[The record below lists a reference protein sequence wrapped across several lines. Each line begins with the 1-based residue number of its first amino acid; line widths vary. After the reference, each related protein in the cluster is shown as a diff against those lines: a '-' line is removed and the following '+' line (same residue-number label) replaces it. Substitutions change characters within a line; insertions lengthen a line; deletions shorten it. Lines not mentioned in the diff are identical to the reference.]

1 MNYFKKLALVFALTT
16 PCLMAFAD
24 GYNVKVKITPF
35 LKDSTYYL
43 ANYFGDK
50 QYIQDSAKA
59 DAAGIVNFKGK
70 EKLPGGIYLFVLPSK
85 KYCEFI
91 IDKEQNFS
99 AETDTLDM
107 VKNMTVKGS
116 QDNQFFYD
124 YLRFVTAKQKEAE
137 GLQAEYR
144 SAKTKQDSTA
154 AQDKL
159 TILGKS
165 VTDYK
170 TKFMADNPDRLLS
183 KVFKTSQEPEVPTE
197 IPLLPNGAKDS
208 TFAYRYYKGHY
219 LDNVDFQDARLL
231 RTPLFHTKI
240 DTYIK
245 KLTLQMPDS
254 INKEADMLVAKAK
267 GNDEMFK
274 YVVWYLTNTYE
285 TSNIMGMDAVFVHMV
300 KNYYTK
306 DQASW
311 VDSTNLYK
319 IQERARVLEPILL
332 GKKVKNL
339 VLEDTLGNFRPLYNV
354 KSKYTVLLFWDPD
367 CGHCQKVVPV
377 VKELYEKVRNQGVE
391 IYAICTEA
399 EIDKWKKYIREKKLD
414 WINVADPKIQNN
426 FRYEFD
432 ISSTPQLYLLD
443 ENKNI
448 LLKKIDVEV
457 LANELAKRMNIKIE
471 GIKNPDKAKEDH

>member
-1 MNYFKKLALVFALTT
+1 MIGIKKFAIAVLSTFTTFGALAQ
-16 PCLMAFAD
+16 

-35 LKDSTYYL
+35 VKDSTYYL

-59 DAAGIVNFKGK
+59 DASGTLLFKGK

-85 KYCEFI
+85 KYFELI

-99 AETDTLDM
+99 AETDTIDM
-107 VKNMTVKGS
+107 VKNMQVKGS

-124 YLRFVTAKQKEAE
+124 YLRFVSGKQKEAE
-137 GLQAEYR
+137 GMQSEFKT
-144 SAKTKQDSTA
+144 AKSKEDSTA
-154 AQDKL
+154 IQARL
-159 TILGKS
+159 ANLGKS

-170 TKFMADNPDRLLS
+170 TKFISENPDRLLA
-183 KVFKTSQEPEVPTE
+183 KVFKTSQEPEVPET
-197 IPLLPNGAKDS
+197 PLLPNGAKDS
-208 TFAYRYYKGHY
+208 TFAYRYYKSHY
-219 LDNVDFQDARLL
+219 LENVDFHDARLL
-231 RTPLFHTKI
+231 RTPLFHSKL

-267 GNDEMFK
+267 GNDEVFK

-306 DQASW
+306 DQAAW

-339 VLEDTLGNFRPLYNV
+339 VLEDTTGSYRPLYNI
-354 KSKYTVLLFWDPD
+354 KAKYTVLLFWDPD

-377 VKELYEKVRNQGVE
+377 VKQMYEQVKSKGVE
-391 IYAICTEA
+391 VYAICTEG
-399 EIDKWKKYIREKKLD
+399 EMEKWKKFIREKGLN
-414 WINVADPKIQNN
+414 WVNVADPKLQNN

-432 ISSTPQLYLLD
+432 ISSTPQLFLLD
-443 ENKNI
+443 ENKSI

-457 LANELAKRMNIKIE
+457 LSNELSKKLDFKIE
-471 GIKNPDKAKEDH
+471 GIKNPEKTTH